1 MRDVL
6 RRAGT
11 VLSAVALGLAVF
23 VALATIVAPKVL
35 GATPYTV
42 LTGSMR
48 PAMEP
53 GTLAIVKPVAPG
65 DVRIG
70 DVLTYQ
76 LAPGRPEVVTHRVV
90 GVNTGSDGVRSFR
103 TQGDANSHADP
114 DPVLPVQVRGR
125 VVYAVPWLGH
135 VNSAINSTNRS
146 TAMLIG
152 AGGLIA
158 YGLWQVVG
166 GVRQRRTARAA

>member
-1 MRDVL
+1 
-6 RRAGT
+6 
-11 VLSAVALGLAVF
+11 
-23 VALATIVAPKVL
+23 
-35 GATPYTV
+35 
-42 LTGSMR
+42 MR

-76 LAPGRPEVVTHRVV
+76 VAPGRPEVVTHRVV

-103 TQGDANSHADP
+103 TQGDANSHADRE
-114 DPVLPVQVRGR
+114 PVLPVQIRGR

-135 VNSAINSTNRS
+135 VNSAINSTDRH
-146 TAMLIG
+146 TAMVIG

-166 GVRQRRTARAA
+166 GARQRRTATAS